1 MSFRQLAK
9 YLAKLEKI
17 SSRIEITKILAELL
31 KKTGRT
37 DADKTVYLLLGILAP
52 SYRSIVFNLA
62 ERMMIEVLAKAYKTS
77 AGSVRKLYKS
87 VGDLGNIAER
97 LAQISNLKS
106 QISKSSVSEVYNEL
120 VKIAKI
126 EGEGSVGHK
135 TDSLAVLISKLDP
148 LSAKFVVR
156 IPLGRLRLGFSD
168 KTLLDALSWMEA
180 GDKSLKFQLDKAYE
194 VIPDVGL
201 LAKQVKELGV
211 ARATKDVMPI
221 VGVPVMPMLA
231 QRLKN
236 PEEMIAK
243 MGKVA
248 VEPKFDGL
256 RLLIH
261 FKRPSFIKAFT
272 RNLNDVS
279 DMFPELSDI
288 GRFLNAK
295 EVILDAET
303 VGMDPNLAKIAD
315 FQTTMQRRRKHDIE
329 LLKSKIPVAFQIFDL
344 IFRDGKSFMGEPYTK
359 RRNVLEKTIKENKT
373 FVVDDYWITES
384 AQEIKRRHREM
395 VDDGLEGVIV
405 KRADSKYVPGRTG
418 WRWVKMKG
426 AVGSEGKLADT
437 LDCVVL
443 GYSAGRGKRAAFGV
457 GQFLVGVRKGEK
469 FVTVTK
475 IGTGLSDE
483 EFRELNRRLQKI
495 KLRDKPK
502 EFEVHKNLEPDNW
515 VEPVVVV
522 EIAADNITVSPTH
535 TARYALRFPRLV
547 RFRDDKSPKQ
557 ATTVSELKRLFE
569 LQK

>member
-1 MSFRQLAK
+1 
-9 YLAKLEKI
+9 
-17 SSRIEITKILAELL
+17 
-31 KKTGRT
+31 
-37 DADKTVYLLLGILAP
+37 
-52 SYRSIVFNLA
+52 
-62 ERMMIEVLAKAYKTS
+62 
-77 AGSVRKLYKS
+77 
-87 VGDLGNIAER
+87 
-97 LAQISNLKS
+97 
-106 QISKSSVSEVYNEL
+106 
-120 VKIAKI
+120 
-126 EGEGSVGHK
+126 
-135 TDSLAVLISKLDP
+135 
-148 LSAKFVVR
+148 
-156 IPLGRLRLGFSD
+156 
-168 KTLLDALSWMEA
+168 
-180 GDKSLKFQLDKAYE
+180 
-194 VIPDVGL
+194 
-201 LAKQVKELGV
+201 
-211 ARATKDVMPI
+211 
-221 VGVPVMPMLA
+221 
-231 QRLKN
+231 
-236 PEEMIAK
+236 
-243 MGKVA
+243 
-248 VEPKFDGL
+248 
-256 RLLIH
+256 
-261 FKRPSFIKAFT
+261 
-272 RNLNDVS
+272 
-279 DMFPELSDI
+279 
-288 GRFLNAK
+288 
-295 EVILDAET
+295 
-303 VGMDPNLAKIAD
+303 
-315 FQTTMQRRRKHDIE
+315 
-329 LLKSKIPVAFQIFDL
+329 
-344 IFRDGKSFMGEPYTK
+344 MGEPYTK